1 VGAATFGWRSSNI
14 GEIGQGRY
22 LGTLRNCHP
31 IDFLSGFLKKGNVLI
46 AQVTPEAIFKLAYLD

>member
-22 LGTLRNCHP
+22 LGSLRNCHP
-31 IDFLSGFLKKGNVLI
+31 IDFLSGFIKKGNIII
-46 AQVTPEAIFKLAYLD
+46 AQVIVEAICKLAY